1 MKTLIKKKTTISNS
15 DNLIILC
22 NKNINRSDFNIN
34 KESFIISKEQQK
46 EKNYLIN

>member
-34 KESFIISKEQQK
+34 KEELQYIKKEQQK
-46 EKNYLIN
+46 GKEIV